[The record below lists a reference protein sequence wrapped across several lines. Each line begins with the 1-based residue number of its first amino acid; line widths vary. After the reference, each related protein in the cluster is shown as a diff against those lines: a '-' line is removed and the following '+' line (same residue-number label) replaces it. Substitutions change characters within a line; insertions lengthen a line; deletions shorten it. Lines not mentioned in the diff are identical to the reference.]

1 MLSVMP
7 GVDVGRIENDMHP
20 LTQVLDS
27 VVRKLVEED
36 EDAQYWLG
44 VDGGGTNTRALIFRA
59 PLEPDVDL
67 ANYLVGEGRAA
78 AANFHRVGVESATQA
93 VTTAIILAC
102 RQANIIPHQITAGC
116 IGLAGVSH
124 PDNHR
129 KMYDAIEEAMPALHF
144 TLETDARIALAG
156 ATAGKPG
163 IVIIAGTGSIA
174 YGVNKDGEVAR
185 AGGWGPTLG
194 DEGSGTYIGRR
205 ALEAVMTAYDRR
217 AHDETALTE
226 KVCRFFK
233 VNTPP
238 ELPAVIYNP
247 DHNVMPQIA
256 QLSRIV
262 VETAQAGDATA
273 IDILKDSAHELARA
287 IKAVITQLDL
297 QDEAFRIGYVGGVFG
312 AGELI
317 LQPLREEIIAVAPQA
332 NLAPPLYKPAMGAA
346 QMAMTN
352 FLQNRNQ
359 LLVGQQLIRGD
370 RLSSR

>member
-1 MLSVMP
+1 
-7 GVDVGRIENDMHP
+7 MHP

-27 VVRKLVEED
+27 IIRNLAEED
-36 EDAQYWLG
+36 KGAQYWLG
-44 VDGGGTNTRALIFRA
+44 VDGGGTNTRAMIFRA
-59 PLEPDVDL
+59 PDNSDIDL
-67 ANYLVGEGRAA
+67 TEYVVGQARAE
-78 AANFHRVGVESATQA
+78 AANFHRVGVESATKA

-102 RQANIIPHQITAGC
+102 RQAGITVHQITAAC

-129 KMYDAIEEAMPALHF
+129 KMYDAIENALPALHF

-226 KVCRFFK
+226 KICRYFN
-233 VNTPP
+233 VQTPP

-247 DHNVMPQIA
+247 DANVLPQIA
-256 QLSRIV
+256 QLSKLV

-273 IDILKDSAHELARA
+273 IEILKDAAHELARA
-287 IKAVITQLDL
+287 IKAVIEQMNMQNET
-297 QDEAFRIGYVGGVFG
+297 FRIGYVGGVFG

-317 LQPLREEIIAVAPQA
+317 LQPLREDIVAFAPNAMIAAP
-332 NLAPPLYKPAMGAA
+332 LCKPVVGAA
-346 QMAMTN
+346 QMAMAN
-352 FLQNRNQ
+352 FMQSRDQ
-359 LLVGQQLIRGD
+359 SLLGQTLRSKD
-370 RLSSR
+370 RIVQG

>member
-1 MLSVMP
+1 MY
-7 GVDVGRIENDMHP
+7 P

-27 VVRKLVEED
+27 VVRNLAEED

-44 VDGGGTNTRALIFRA
+44 VDGGGTNTRALIFSA
-59 PLEPDVDL
+59 PLEPDLDL
-67 ANYLVGEGRAA
+67 VHYLVGEGHAA

-102 RQANIIPHQITAGC
+102 RQANITPHQITAGC

-129 KMYDAIEEAMPALHF
+129 KMYEAIEDALPMLNF

-174 YGVNKDGEVAR
+174 YGINKDGDVAR

-226 KVCRFFK
+226 KVCRFFN
-233 VNTPP
+233 VSTPP

-247 DHNVMPQIA
+247 DHNVLPQIA
-256 QLSRIV
+256 QLSKIV

-273 IDILKDSAHELARA
+273 IAILQDAARELARA
-287 IKAVITQLDL
+287 IKAVIMQLEM

-312 AGELI
+312 AGDLI
-317 LQPLREEIIAVAPQA
+317 LQPLREEIAVVAPNA
-332 NLAPPLYKPAMGAA
+332 IVAPPLHKPAVGAA

-352 FLQNRNQ
+352 FLQSRDQ
-359 LLVGQQLIRGD
+359 LLIGQQLSHRD
-370 RLSSR
+370 RLAPR

>member
-1 MLSVMP
+1 
-7 GVDVGRIENDMHP
+7 MHP
-20 LTQVLDS
+20 LTEVIDS
-27 VVRKLVEED
+27 VIRNLAEED
-36 EDAQYWLG
+36 SGSQYWLG
-44 VDGGGTNTRALIFRA
+44 VDGGGTNTRAMIFRA
-59 PLEPDVDL
+59 LDNPEIDL
-67 ANYLVGEGRAA
+67 TKRVVGEARAA
-78 AANFHRVGVESATQA
+78 AANFHRVGVEAATQA

-102 RQANIIPHQITAGC
+102 RQAEITVHQITAAC

-129 KMYDAIEEAMPALHF
+129 KMYDAIETALPALNF

-226 KVCRFFK
+226 KVCRYFNVK
-233 VNTPP
+233 TPP

-247 DHNVMPQIA
+247 DANVMPQIA
-256 QLSRIV
+256 QLSKLV

-273 IDILKDSAHELARA
+273 IEILKDAAHELARA
-287 IKAVITQLDL
+287 IKAVIAQLKM
-297 QDEAFRIGYVGGVFG
+297 QDDAFRIGYVGGVFG
-312 AGELI
+312 AGDLI
-317 LQPLREEIIAVAPQA
+317 LQPLREDIAAFAPQA
-332 NLAPPLYKPAMGAA
+332 MIAAPLYKPAVGAA
-346 QMAMTN
+346 KMAMAN
-352 FLQNRNQ
+352 FMQSRDQ
-359 LLVGQQLIRGD
+359 LLVGQQVMNKDQALQK
-370 RLSSR
+370 

>member
-1 MLSVMP
+1 LKF
-7 GVDVGRIENDMHP
+7 VGRIEKNMLH

-27 VVRKLVEED
+27 VVRNLVETHED
-36 EDAQYWLG
+36 TPYWLG
-44 VDGGGTNTRALIFRA
+44 VDGGGTNTRALLFRA
-59 PLEPDVDL
+59 PADSDL
-67 ANYLVGEGRAA
+67 DLLPCLVGEGRAE
-78 AANFHRVGVESATQA
+78 AANFHRVGVEAATRS

-102 RQANIIPHQITAGC
+102 RQANITPHQIAAAC

-129 KMYDAIEEAMPALHF
+129 KMYDAIETALPALSF

-174 YGVNKDGEVAR
+174 YGVNKDGDVAR

-226 KVCRFFK
+226 KVCRYFHVK
-233 VNTPP
+233 TPP
-238 ELPAVIYNP
+238 ELPAVIYHP
-247 DHNVMPQIA
+247 DHNVLPQIA
-256 QLSRIV
+256 QLSKLV
-262 VETAQAGDATA
+262 VATAQAGDATA
-273 IDILKDSAHELARA
+273 IAILKDAAHELARA
-287 IKAVITQLDL
+287 IKAVIAQLDM
-297 QDEAFRIGYVGGVFG
+297 QDEEFRIGYVGGVFG

-317 LQPLREEIIAVAPQA
+317 LQPLREDIAAVAPHA
-332 NLAPPLYKPAMGAA
+332 ILAAPLYKPAVGAA
-346 QMAMTN
+346 QMAMAN
-352 FLQNRNQ
+352 YLQSRAQ
-359 LLVGQQLIRGD
+359 LLVGQQIREGK
-370 RLSSR
+370 SSFPRQR

>member
-1 MLSVMP
+1 
-7 GVDVGRIENDMHP
+7 MHH
-20 LTQVLDS
+20 LTEVLDS
-27 VVRKLVEED
+27 VVRNLPEEH
-36 EDAQYWLG
+36 EGSQYWLG
-44 VDGGGTNTRALIFRA
+44 VDGGGTNTRAMLFRA
-59 PLEPDVDL
+59 PDNPDVDL
-67 ANYLVGEGRAA
+67 TEYVVGEGRSE
-78 AANFHRVGVESATQA
+78 AANFHRVGVEAATKS

-102 RQANIIPHQITAGC
+102 RQAGITVRQITAAC

-129 KMYDAIEEAMPALHF
+129 KMYDAIEDALPALNF

-226 KVCRFFK
+226 KVCRYFNVK
-233 VNTPP
+233 TPP

-247 DHNVMPQIA
+247 DTNVMPQIA
-256 QLSRIV
+256 QLSKLV
-262 VETAQAGDATA
+262 VETAQEGDATA
-273 IDILKDSAHELARA
+273 IEILKDAAHELARA
-287 IKAVITQLDL
+287 IKAVIAQLHI
-297 QDEAFRIGYVGGVFG
+297 QDETFRIGYVGGVFG

-317 LQPLREEIIAVAPQA
+317 LQPLREDIVTFAPNAMIAA
-332 NLAPPLYKPAMGAA
+332 PLYKPVVGAA
-346 QMAMTN
+346 KMAMAN
-352 FLQNRNQ
+352 FIQSRDQ
-359 LLVGQQLIRGD
+359 LLVGQQAMNKDLIRMQ
-370 RLSSR
+370 